1 MGTSHILV
9 LAFSLLQL
17 SKMEVLVY
25 PRILESRSDTGGLL
39 LHIHDGLELNLEKSS
54 VLAREFSVR
63 IADGNDTDGLVVD
76 GRELERDLYHDSRLQ
91 SSVIVKQVKS
101 AVEVRGILNHELR
114 IAPVA
119 AARRSTEEATLHKVF
134 KVKERMTGQ
143 AQPLRLVPRQ
153 LGSFWRQMQP
163 AYGIS
168 GQAADFFMVEVCVVT
183 GRSYRKAFQTTEA
196 LIQYL
201 AIMLNAVRLRYVDMV
216 NPRISFQL
224 NGVFAQQDDG
234 LLAYIQQGLVD
245 VSQTLK
251 NLKRFVS
258 YGGFPA
264 CDIVF
269 LLTEQEFVSVTNHNI
284 DKSVT
289 GLAYVG
295 GVCQADKV
303 GVGEDKPH
311 SYDGVYIWAHEMG
324 HTLGATHDGDGPVK
338 YIPRHPSA
346 QWCPW
351 GDGFL
356 MSYEEGGLRKYSL
369 SLCSKRQIQ
378 TVFRTL
384 GQECIQVRQQAIY
397 KTSYYPGHAV
407 TDTKFCQIMHPNNQ
421 RVIPYNRNNRAYL
434 QCKLECCWVTGQGGS
449 QISYMCKKY
458 SMPEAMVCGSGMT
471 CKRGVCGV
479 HNWAKT
485 YENSN
490 G

>member
-9 LAFSLLQL
+9 LVFSLLHL
-17 SKMEVLVY
+17 SKTEVLVY
-25 PRILESRSDTGGLL
+25 PRILESRSERGGVL
-39 LHIHDGLELNLEKSS
+39 LHIHDGLQLNLEKSS
-54 VLAREFSVR
+54 VLARDFSFR
-63 IADGNDTDGLVVD
+63 MADGNETEDVLLD
-76 GRELERDLYHDSRLQ
+76 GRELQRDLYHDSRLQ
-91 SSVIVKQVKS
+91 SSVIVKQVNG

-119 AARRSTEEATLHKVF
+119 AAKRSTDGATLHKVF
-134 KVKERMTGQ
+134 KVKERMNGP
-143 AQPLRLVPRQ
+143 AQPVPLSPRQ
-153 LGSFWRQMQP
+153 LESFWPHMQP

-168 GQAADFFMVEVCVVT
+168 GQGSDFFMVEVCVVT
-183 GRSYRKAFQTTEA
+183 GRSYRTAFQTTEA

-216 NPRISFQL
+216 YPRISFQL
-224 NGVFAQQDDG
+224 NGVTAQQDDA
-234 LLAYIQQGLVD
+234 LLSYIQQGLVD

-258 YGGFPA
+258 YGQFPA

-269 LLTEQEFVSVTNHNI
+269 LLTEQEFASVTDQKV

-295 GVCQADKV
+295 GVCKADKV

-311 SYDGVYIWAHEMG
+311 SYDGTYIWAHEMG
-324 HTLGATHDGDGPVK
+324 HTLGATHDGDGPVQ

-351 GDGFL
+351 ADGYL
-356 MSYEEGGLRKYSL
+356 MSYEDGGLRKYTL
-369 SLCSKRQIQ
+369 SPCSKRQIQ
-378 TVFRTL
+378 AVFRTL
-384 GQECIQVRQQAIY
+384 KGECIQVQQQAIY

-407 TDTKFCQIMHPNNQ
+407 TDRRFCQIMHRNNPG
-421 RVIPYNRNNRAYL
+421 VIPYNRNNRAYS
-434 QCKLECCWVTGQGGS
+434 QCKLECCWVTGQTGS

-458 SMPEAMVCGSGMT
+458 NMPEAMTCGSGMT

-485 YENSN
+485 YENSY